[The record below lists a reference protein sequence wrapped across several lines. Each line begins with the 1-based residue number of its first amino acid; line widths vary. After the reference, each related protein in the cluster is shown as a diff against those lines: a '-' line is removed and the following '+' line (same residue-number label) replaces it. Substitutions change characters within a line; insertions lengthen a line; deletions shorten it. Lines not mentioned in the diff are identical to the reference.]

1 MADNN
6 EKSLS
11 KQIDDILNF
20 EQEVKAEKEILLKK
34 AESGEDANA
43 LIKARNINDSLYNK
57 SDKEEG
63 VKSFTLDP
71 LQIDATQG
79 WKRDHHSI
87 DSGML
92 RSMARTPYV
101 RAIINTRIDQ
111 IVDFCRP
118 QSDKYSVGF
127 VIEKED
133 IEQSE
138 LSKEDLRKRD
148 YLIKVIENCGE
159 PKNSAN
165 NPSKIWTKDQ
175 SFENFVKKWVKDS
188 LELDAGT
195 FEVVETK
202 KGGISEFFSV
212 DGATIFKADNYE
224 DTDKYSDEERN
235 QLLKN
240 GFYPEHVQVLQ
251 NGIVAEYYPWEL
263 CYGIRNPSSELH
275 RNLYG
280 YSELNSLV
288 HTVTALLN
296 ADHYNSNFFK
306 VGSAPQGLLAIGG
319 ENMDRRALNEFKKQW
334 QAQVAG
340 VNNAG
345 KIPVINSEKAQFVNT
360 HMANKD
366 MEFSHYHEFLI
377 RLLCVLYK
385 MSPKEI
391 GLTQGGKGQGGG
403 IQQKEDT
410 KEEINYSKEKGLK
423 PILKLLEKKIN
434 KYVISRIDPNFKF
447 RFAGL
452 DADSQDTELDRDVK
466 SVQYI
471 ETYNDIRRRKGLKP
485 VDWGDVPLNPTAIQA
500 KQMAMM
506 GGEESNQFI
515 DQEEQQNND
524 SIDMIDTK
532 KAKEA
537 NPLLENFEDWV
548 KNDLNSS
555 YDNI

>member
-1 MADNN
+1 MADKN

-11 KQIDDILNF
+11 NQIDEILNF
-20 EQEVKAEKEILLKK
+20 EQEVKAEKEILLKR
-34 AESGEDANA
+34 AEKGEDPNA
-43 LIKARNINDSLYNK
+43 LIKARNVNDYLYNK
-57 SDKEEG
+57 EDKKEEG

-101 RAIINTRIDQ
+101 RSIINTRIDQ
-111 IVDFCRP
+111 ITDFCRP

-127 VIEKED
+127 VIEKEGVD
-133 IEQSE
+133 QSE
-138 LSKEDLRKRD
+138 LSKEDLKKRD

-159 PKNSAN
+159 PKGNTKNS
-165 NPSKIWTKDQ
+165 SRIWTKDQ
-175 SFENFVKKWVKDS
+175 SFESFAKKWTKDS

-202 KGGISEFFSV
+202 KGGVAEFFSV
-212 DGATIFKADNYE
+212 DGATIYKADNYE
-224 DTDKYSDEERN
+224 DTDKYTNEERN
-235 QLLKN
+235 QLLKD
-240 GFYPEHVQVLQ
+240 GFYPEHVQVLESS
-251 NGIVAEYYPWEL
+251 IVAEYYPWEL
-263 CYGIRNPSSELH
+263 CYAVRNPSSELH

-340 VNNAG
+340 VNNSH
-345 KIPVINSEKAQFVNT
+345 KIPVINSEKAEFVNT

-385 MSPKEI
+385 MSPKEV
-391 GLTQGGKGQGGG
+391 GLTQGGQGGG

-410 KEEINYSKEKGLK
+410 QEEINYSKEKGLK

-434 KYVISRIDPNFKF
+434 KFVISRIDPNFKF

-471 ETYNDIRRRKGLKP
+471 ETYNDLRKRKGLKP
-485 VDWGDVPLNPTAIQA
+485 LDWGDVPLNPTAIQA

-506 GGEESNQFI
+506 GGEESNQVI
-515 DQEEQQNND
+515 DEEEGVGAE
-524 SIDMIDTK
+524 
-532 KAKEA
+532 KAKDN
-537 NPLLENFEDWV
+537 NPLLNNFEDWI

-555 YDNI
+555 YNNV